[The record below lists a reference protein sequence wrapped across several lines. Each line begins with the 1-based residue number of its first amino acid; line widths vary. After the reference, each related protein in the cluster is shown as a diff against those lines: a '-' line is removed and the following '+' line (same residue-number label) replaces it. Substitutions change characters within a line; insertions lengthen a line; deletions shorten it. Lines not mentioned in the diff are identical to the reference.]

1 MTNKPMLSVELPMTE
16 RQECDLMRFYDTCED
31 SQPYDV
37 PKDRM
42 KSLARLG
49 LVRSLGFSR
58 YEFTDIGCAAI
69 EKLRA
74 FLDKQSCGA
83 CGGCHNGCKLD
94 RESPPIEPA
103 AQHQGEPVA
112 WVIQWGSVIPGFRGH
127 REVVLKDPSPLDAE
141 ITPLYAEQPAPVA
154 VVMPE
159 RSRLR
164 DLIAEAIGGD
174 TYDCT
179 RVWSAWGVGTMSD
192 DDFVPVVEQDERLY
206 EIADSVLAEVTR
218 LNTPQ

>member
-1 MTNKPMLSVELPMTE
+1 MTNKPMLSVELQMTE

-74 FLDKQSCGA
+74 FLDKQSCGT

-103 AQHQGEPVA
+103 AQHQGAHVA
-112 WVIQWGSVIPGFRGH
+112 EVNEGDDGLFIEFIYGENGNPLKRGDKLYL
-127 REVVLKDPSPLDAE
+127 RPS
-141 ITPLYAEQPAPVA
+141 EQPAPVA

-159 RSRLR
+159 FES
-164 DLIAEAIGGD
+164 AFEAWLESDGQYCRAGGG
-174 TYDCT
+174 
-179 RVWSAWGVGTMSD
+179 S
-192 DDFVPVVEQDERLY
+192 Y
-206 EIADSVLAEVTR
+206 EKTFAYRAYEAALAEVTR

>member
-1 MTNKPMLSVELPMTE
+1 MTNKQNVSPMLSVELQMTE

-74 FLDKQSCGA
+74 FLDKQSCVT

-103 AQHQGEPVA
+103 AQHQGAHVA
-112 WVIQWGSVIPGFRGH
+112 EVDEVDDGLFIEFIYGENGNPLKRGDKLYL
-127 REVVLKDPSPLDAE
+127 RPS
-141 ITPLYAEQPAPVA
+141 EQPAPV
-154 VVMPE
+154 VVVIPLPRAMTN
-159 RSRLR
+159 RYIY
-164 DLIAEAIGGD
+164 DQEAIG
-174 TYDCT
+174 YNAC
-179 RVWSAWGVGTMSD
+179 
-192 DDFVPVVEQDERLY
+192 
-206 EIADSVLAEVTR
+206 LAEVAR
-218 LNTPQ
+218 LNGIKS